1 MGADISVPID
11 ASGGHHGICEND
23 REGETMAT
31 LKDVAREA
39 GLTVGTV
46 SRVLNNRG
54 YISEQTREKVYDVMK
69 RLNYQPNEMARSL
82 SKQTSNTI
90 GVIVPHIVHP
100 FFSKVISNLEQAA
113 YSSQYR
119 ILLFNSKE
127 KEEKEEEYIE
137 ACRSNRVA
145 GVILCSGS
153 FNTAKFKNLG
163 FPLITIERFLDEG
176 TAGIECDNYSGGV
189 QAAEHL
195 IERGC
200 RHLLHIGGVNEL
212 PMPADSR
219 KAAFDEVC
227 RRHGVEHHAVDPGQ
241 VFYDDMNYYP
251 VIRNAL
257 EQYPE
262 TDGIFASSDV
272 IAAQAIR
279 VCHEKNIEVPGQM
292 KIVGF
297 DDVNIASLTYPAIT
311 TVRQPVKEMA
321 EAAVSAVVR
330 SAAGEMVPA
339 RSVFPVSLVIRE
351 ST

>member
-1 MGADISVPID
+1 
-11 ASGGHHGICEND
+11 
-23 REGETMAT
+23 MAT

-54 YISEQTREKVYDVMK
+54 YISGQTREKVYDVMK

-82 SKQTSNTI
+82 SKQKSNTI

-113 YSSQYR
+113 YNSQYR

-137 ACRSNRVA
+137 ACKSNRVA

-153 FNTAKFKNLG
+153 FSTEKFKNLG
-163 FPLITIERFLDEG
+163 FPLITIGRFLDAG

-189 QAAEHL
+189 LAAEHL
-195 IERGC
+195 IGRGC
-200 RHLLHIGGVNEL
+200 KCLLHIGGVNEQ

-219 KAAFDEVC
+219 KAAFEEVC
-227 RRHGVEHHAVDPGQ
+227 RRHGVEHYAVDPGQ
-241 VFYDDMNYYP
+241 AFYDDMNYYP
-251 VIRNAL
+251 VIRSAL
-257 EQYPE
+257 EQYPH

-272 IAAQAIR
+272 IAAQAIK
-279 VCHEKNIEVPGQM
+279 VCCERNMEVPGQM
-292 KIVGF
+292 KIVGY
-297 DDVNIASLTYPAIT
+297 DDVMIASLMSPGIT
-311 TVRQPVKEMA
+311 TIRQPVKEMA
-321 EAAVSAVVR
+321 EAAISAVVR